1 MGRDGERASLGN
13 ANASCCSASCGL
25 LGKSRPRGA
34 AASQNGTKMK
44 GLSTR
49 SSRLSRGFS
58 PSFGVSGGVPLRFLT
73 WQRTVV
79 PLRLANLNSWR
90 RSQPVSTER
99 GVPPHDGVFLT
110 EEVLGV
116 IICPHVGVFLTDE
129 VLGVIICPHVGVF
142 LMDEVLGVIIYPHVG
157 IFLMEEVLGV
167 IICPHVGVFLMEEV
181 H

>member
-1 MGRDGERASLGN
+1 MGRDGERASLGK

-44 GLSTR
+44 GLST
-49 SSRLSRGFS
+49 LSRGFS

-73 WQRTVV
+73 WQRTVH
-79 PLRLANLNSWR
+79 PLRLANLDSWR
-90 RSQPVSTER
+90 RSHPVSTER

-116 IICPHVGVFLTDE
+116 IICPHDGVFLT
-129 VLGVIICPHVGVF
+129 
-142 LMDEVLGVIIYPHVG
+142 
-157 IFLMEEVLGV
+157 EEVLGV
-167 IICPHVGVFLMEEV
+167 IICPHVGVFLTDEV

>member
-142 LMDEVLGVIIYPHVG
+142 LMDEVH
-157 IFLMEEVLGV
+157 
-167 IICPHVGVFLMEEV
+167 
-181 H
+181 